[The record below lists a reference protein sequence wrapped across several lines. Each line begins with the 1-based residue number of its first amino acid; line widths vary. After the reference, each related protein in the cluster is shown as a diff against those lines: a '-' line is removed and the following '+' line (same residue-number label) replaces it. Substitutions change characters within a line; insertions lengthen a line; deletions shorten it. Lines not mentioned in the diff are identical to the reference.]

1 MICQG
6 GRSFR
11 TKCARSVV
19 MFNQVGEC
27 GCPLYSDALPGR
39 NRETYGYAIE
49 YVAIIAGHIRR
60 SEKAR
65 IYGKG
70 AEMYK
75 SIYKKGTQRR

>member
-1 MICQG
+1 MVAVLGLNALGLWLCLIKWV
-6 GRSFR
+6 SAAVLF
-11 TKCARSVV
+11 TATH
-19 MFNQVGEC
+19 
-27 GCPLYSDALPGR
+27 CPAK